1 MSGGLY
7 KSANAGHTAHQQYP
21 DGAVLISTQ
30 PMPLGMH
37 PAPGLESAPHLEPA
51 VDVEQGSAAS
61 NSAIMAVGSLVSRGT
76 GFLRTVILA
85 AALGGGAI
93 NNAYTTAQVLPGIV
107 YELLLGALLSS
118 TIIPVLVRRRKADPD
133 RGEAYTQRL
142 VTLAVLVLGAA
153 AVLVTV
159 TASALTVLYTSD
171 KSSAAFQD
179 LVTKLSYLML
189 PMIFFIGVSG
199 ILTAVL
205 NTRGHFATPMF
216 TPILNNLVVIAAG
229 VIYMVFYGAKALKPE
244 QMTAGQILLLGGGTL
259 LGVVIQSAGLLP
271 ALRKVGFRWRW
282 RFDFRALGLREL
294 GRIGGWALCYVV
306 VTQIGQAVAFNLLNR
321 AGEEDAA
328 GPAIYN
334 NVFLLMYMAH
344 GIISVSIITA
354 LTPRMSA
361 AAADHRHADM
371 AADLAHGTR
380 MITAVLTPVAIC
392 YAVLAAPISVA
403 LFRSGAYTQDDATE
417 TAVVLVATAVALVPF
432 SISQL
437 FTVGLYARQETKAAA
452 LVNVPVVGLRIL
464 VQLIVFAVFSA
475 SFAAPGLMFANALS
489 FAASGLITAV
499 LMHRRIGAIG
509 LGGILVTFV
518 KVGVA
523 AVGATVVG
531 LVVMYVL
538 PGGWTP
544 SKPES
549 LLQLAVG
556 GLAIGGTYVAIAL
569 GLKVSEINSVFALI
583 RRKIRR

>member
-1 MSGGLY
+1 MGGGLY
-7 KSANAGHTAHQQYP
+7 KSANAGHSAHQQYP

-30 PMPLGMH
+30 PMPYGMH
-37 PAPGLESAPHLEPA
+37 PAPGVESAPDLEPA
-51 VDVEQGSAAS
+51 VEVEQGSAAS
-61 NSAIMAVGSLVSRGT
+61 NSAVMAIGSLVSRGT
-76 GFLRTVILA
+76 GFLRTVVLA
-85 AALGGGAI
+85 AALGGAAI
-93 NNAYTTAQVLPGIV
+93 NDAYTTAQVLPGIV

-142 VTLAVLVLGAA
+142 VTLTVVVLAA
-153 AVLVTV
+153 AALIVTV
-159 TASALTVLYTSD
+159 LASVLTLLYTSSD
-171 KSSAAFQD
+171 QSDAFKG
-179 LVTKLSYLML
+179 LVTKISYLTL
-189 PMIFFIGVSG
+189 PMIFFIGLSG

-216 TPILNNLVVIAAG
+216 TPILNNLVVIATGG
-229 VIYMVFYGAKALKPE
+229 VYVLIYGAKAIRPE
-244 QMTAGQILLLGGGTL
+244 QMTNGQILLLGAGTL
-259 LGVVIQSAGLLP
+259 LGVVIQSLGLLP

-294 GRIGGWALCYVV
+294 GRIGVWALCYVI
-306 VTQIGQAVAFNLLNR
+306 VTQIGQIVAFNLLNR
-321 AGEEDAA
+321 ASGKGAA

-361 AAADHRHADM
+361 AAADHRHSDM
-371 AADLAHGTR
+371 AADLARGTR

-392 YAVLAAPISVA
+392 YAVLAAPIAVA
-403 LFRSGAYTQDDATE
+403 LFRRGAFTQEDANR
-417 TAVVLVATAVALVPF
+417 TAIVLVVTAVALVPF

-437 FTVGLYARQETKAAA
+437 FTVGLYARQETKTAA
-452 LVNVPVVGLRIL
+452 LVNLPVVGLRIL
-464 VQLIVFAVFSA
+464 VQVVIFLLFSA
-475 SFAAPGLMFANALS
+475 AFAAPGLMFANALS
-489 FAASGLITAV
+489 YAASGLITAI

-509 LGGILVTFV
+509 LGGILVTVV

-531 LVVMYVL
+531 LAVIYVL

-544 SKPES
+544 SMGEAF
-549 LLQLAVG
+549 LQLAVG
-556 GLAIGGTYVAIAL
+556 GLAISGTYVAIAL
-569 GLKVSEINSVFALI
+569 GLKVTEINSVFALV

>member
-7 KSANAGHTAHQQYP
+7 KSANAGHTAQPQYP

-30 PMPLGMH
+30 PMPYGIY
-37 PAPGLESAPHLEPA
+37 PAPGVESAPDLEPPVEA
-51 VDVEQGSAAS
+51 EQGSAAS
-61 NSAIMAVGSLVSRGT
+61 NSAIMAIGSLVSRGT
-76 GFLRTVILA
+76 GFLRTVVLA
-85 AALGGGAI
+85 AALGGAAI
-93 NNAYTTAQVLPGIV
+93 NDAYTTAQVLPGIV

-133 RGEAYTQRL
+133 GGEAYTQRL
-142 VTLAVLVLGAA
+142 VTLTVVVLGAA
-153 AVLVTV
+153 ALIVTLL
-159 TASALTVLYTSD
+159 ASALTLLYTSND
-171 KSSAAFQD
+171 QSDAFRS
-179 LVTKLSYLML
+179 LVTKISYLTL
-189 PMIFFIGVSG
+189 PMIFFIGLSG

-205 NTRGHFATPMF
+205 NTRGHFAMPMF
-216 TPILNNLVVIAAG
+216 TPILNNLVVIATAA
-229 VIYMVFYGAKALKPE
+229 VYVLIYGAKAIRPE
-244 QMTAGQILLLGGGTL
+244 QMTNGQILLLGGGTL
-259 LGVVIQSAGLLP
+259 LGVVIQSLGLLP
-271 ALRKVGFRWRW
+271 ALRKIGYSWRW

-294 GRIGGWALCYVV
+294 GRIGIWALCYVV
-306 VTQIGQAVAFNLLNR
+306 VTQVGQVVAFNLLNR
-321 AGEEDAA
+321 ASGEGAA

-371 AADLAHGTR
+371 AADLARGTR

-392 YAVLAAPISVA
+392 YAVLAAPIAVA
-403 LFRSGAYTQDDATE
+403 LFRRGAFTQEDANR
-417 TAVVLVATAVALVPF
+417 TAIVLVVTAVALVPF

-452 LVNVPVVGLRIL
+452 LVNLPVVGLRIL
-464 VQLIVFAVFSA
+464 VQLIVFALFSA
-475 SFAAPGLMFANALS
+475 AFAAPGLMFANALS
-489 FAASGLITAV
+489 YAAAGLITAV

-509 LGGILVTFV
+509 IGGILVTVV

-531 LVVMYVL
+531 LAVVYVL

-544 SKPES
+544 NMAEA
-549 LLQLAVG
+549 LLQLVVG

-569 GLKVSEINSVFALI
+569 GLKVSEINSVFALV

>member
-7 KSANAGHTAHQQYP
+7 KSANAGHSAQQYP

-30 PMPLGMH
+30 PMPYGMH
-37 PAPGLESAPHLEPA
+37 PAPGLESAPDLEPA
-51 VDVEQGSAAS
+51 VEAEQGSAAS
-61 NSAIMAVGSLVSRGT
+61 NSAIMAIGSLVSRGT
-76 GFLRTVILA
+76 GFLRTVVLA
-85 AALGGGAI
+85 AALGGAAI
-93 NNAYTTAQVLPGIV
+93 NDAYTTAQVLPGIV

-142 VTLAVLVLGAA
+142 VTLTVVVLGAA
-153 AVLVTV
+153 ALIVTV
-159 TASALTVLYTSD
+159 LASALTLLYTSSD
-171 KSSAAFQD
+171 QSDAFKG
-179 LVTKLSYLML
+179 LVTKISYLTL
-189 PMIFFIGVSG
+189 PMIFFIGLSG

-216 TPILNNLVVIAAG
+216 TPILNNLVVIATG
-229 VIYMVFYGAKALKPE
+229 GLYVLIYGAKAIRPE
-244 QMTAGQILLLGGGTL
+244 QMTNGQILLLGAGTL
-259 LGVVIQSAGLLP
+259 LGVVIQSMGLLP

-294 GRIGGWALCYVV
+294 GRIGVWALCYVV
-306 VTQIGQAVAFNLLNR
+306 VTQIGQIVAFNLLNR
-321 AGEEDAA
+321 ASGRGAA

-354 LTPRMSA
+354 LTPRMSS

-371 AADLAHGTR
+371 AADLARGTR

-392 YAVLAAPISVA
+392 YAVLAAPIAVA
-403 LFRSGAYTQDDATE
+403 LFRRGAFTQDDANR
-417 TAVVLVATAVALVPF
+417 TAIVLVVTAVALVPF

-437 FTVGLYARQETKAAA
+437 FTVGLYARQETKTAA
-452 LVNVPVVGLRIL
+452 LVNLPVVGLRIL
-464 VQLIVFAVFSA
+464 VQLVVFALFSA
-475 SFAAPGLMFANALS
+475 AFAAPGLMFANALS
-489 FAASGLITAV
+489 YAASGLITAV

-509 LGGILVTFV
+509 LGGILVTVV

-531 LVVMYVL
+531 LAVIYVL

-544 SKPES
+544 SMSEAF
-549 LLQLAVG
+549 LQLFVG

-569 GLKVSEINSVFALI
+569 GLKVNEINSVFALV